1 MTKASPEKFLAKKL
15 KEINQKIKTSFI
27 LIRQDVDEMQTTI
40 NAMRRYLKNKDKQ
53 YKYAKKEDN
62 KIRDEFRRN
71 VDEFTQ
77 KISSLKLAL
86 SEIRT
91 IQKEVVLIR
100 DLARIEDNIKISF
113 KNEIENYKE
122 QIKLLKNELKET
134 EKRITAVENGYVRE
148 KKKRIWFFNKKH
160 KENLS

>member
-1 MTKASPEKFLAKKL
+1 MVRLSSEKLLAKKI
-15 KEINQKIKTSFI
+15 KEFNNRIKTSFV
-27 LIRQDVDEMQTTI
+27 LIRKDVDEMQTTI
-40 NAMRRYLKNKDKQ
+40 NAMRRYLKNKDEQ

-62 KIRDEFRRN
+62 KIRDEFRKD

-77 KISSLKLAL
+77 KISSLKIAL

-100 DLARIEDNIKISF
+100 DLAKIEDGIKTSF

-122 QIKLLKNELKET
+122 QIKLLKNEFKET
-134 EKRITAVENGYVRE
+134 EKRITAIENGHIQE
-148 KKKRIWFFNKKH
+148 KKRTWFFNKKY
-160 KENLS
+160 K